1 MHLDDYFRKRLEPSG
16 VALEELRE
24 LLIRLLN
31 YGVLARAES
40 QIERELYDRFMRIE
54 ELVGEA
60 LSLYGIEHHH
70 DRRFEYVRLY
80 PPGSRTPGMDQA
92 EERAFGGS
100 LRARLSQNEIALI
113 LVLRAQYDKA
123 LREGKIDEKGYATEP
138 LEAISLALKN
148 WLNRSLPEKAMERRR
163 LFQRLQQLRLIEYR
177 TEEELEQGEAWLRIH
192 PMIVDFVSTD
202 AIDAVQNAGKST
214 AAAADPAASPVDSD
228 HGTTRNGSGTAFAG
242 QED

>member
-123 LREGKIDEKGYATEP
+123 LREGKIDENGYATEP

-214 AAAADPAASPVDSD
+214 AAAVDPVASTVDAG
-228 HGTTRNGSGTAFAG
+228 HGTTRNGSGTAFAE